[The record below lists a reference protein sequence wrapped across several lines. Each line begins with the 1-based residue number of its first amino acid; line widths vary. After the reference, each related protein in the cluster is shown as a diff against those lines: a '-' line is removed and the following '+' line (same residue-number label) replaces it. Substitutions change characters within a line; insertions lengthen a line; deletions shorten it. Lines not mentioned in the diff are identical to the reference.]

1 MIIVAQSS
9 AALKRFL
16 AQSGLRCMARQ
27 MLLRMVLAFIMHR
40 GRMSCSAAAGSIAT
54 EPIHRGQ
61 LTRFLARSRWQ
72 RHDFNSPLRQALLAR
87 ETRRGR
93 FIFIVDATL
102 VSQAGLKTQN
112 TYSTG
117 NRGRHP
123 AQGRRYNKRKI
134 VYKKVH
140 SFTFGLLITPS
151 GIRIPMQTPHYTQ
164 EYCQAHGLQHR
175 TTAEAAA
182 EMIRTLPL
190 PPEAQVVV
198 IGDTAYE
205 SQVVREAC
213 EQRGYL
219 WIFPANAERV
229 YQGPRGQR
237 PKLRAR
243 LKDWSQLP
251 HKTIRLRASS
261 GRYAQQRRLSRWRI
275 GPKTKTRVYYAY
287 QEKREVR
294 NVGCVQLVFSTT
306 KPNLVQA
313 TADDVK
319 ILLTNALQMPVTEVL
334 ELYSLRWQ
342 IELFFKEL
350 KSTLGFA
357 QYRFQDFRA
366 TRAWVEMAITTV
378 LFLEYERIR
387 HLQDR
392 RLSQETRRWWEM
404 QRLHGL
410 CHAYRQ
416 QCAAAELRYLADRL
430 QTTSGI
436 NRLKRQLA
444 AAVPPEYRAAS

>member
-164 EYCQAHGLQHR
+164 EYCQAHGLKHR

-219 WIFPANAERV
+219 WIFPANANGFIKVPGGSVPSCGHVSRIGHNCRTRPSGYERPAGGMRSSADYPV
-229 YQGPRGQR
+229 GGSGRKRKRGCITPIR
-237 PKLRAR
+237 RNGKYAT
-243 LKDWSQLP
+243 WVVCSSFF
-251 HKTIRLRASS
+251 RLRNPTWSK
-261 GRYAQQRRLSRWRI
+261 RR
-275 GPKTKTRVYYAY
+275 
-287 QEKREVR
+287 
-294 NVGCVQLVFSTT
+294 
-306 KPNLVQA
+306 
-313 TADDVK
+313 
-319 ILLTNALQMPVTEVL
+319 
-334 ELYSLRWQ
+334 
-342 IELFFKEL
+342 
-350 KSTLGFA
+350 
-357 QYRFQDFRA
+357 
-366 TRAWVEMAITTV
+366 
-378 LFLEYERIR
+378 
-387 HLQDR
+387 
-392 RLSQETRRWWEM
+392 
-404 QRLHGL
+404 
-410 CHAYRQ
+410 
-416 QCAAAELRYLADRL
+416 
-430 QTTSGI
+430 QTT
-436 NRLKRQLA
+436 
-444 AAVPPEYRAAS
+444 

>member
-16 AQSGLRCMARQ
+16 ARSGLRCMARQ

-61 LTRFLARSRWQ
+61 LTRFLARPRWQ

-164 EYCQAHGLQHR
+164 EYCQAHGLKHR

-430 QTTSGI
+430 QTASGI
-436 NRLKRQLA
+436 TRLKRQLA
-444 AAVPPEYRAAS
+444 AAVPAEYRAAS